1 MATIEHQMTEIYC
14 FLDDVLKANP
24 SWAHW
29 RRSNHAAPAFTDAEV
44 LTVGLMQGCLGVAT
58 LKKTYEL
65 IAENHASAFPHL
77 PSYKQWIGRLH
88 ALAQIV
94 ARLVTIACGAI
105 GRLHLYVLDAKP
117 VPVCAPIRHGV
128 VRLLR
133 EDGAWWGKSTKGWF
147 FGFKLHAI
155 IDLDGRI
162 LQAMLLPANVD
173 DREAASVLASA
184 VDGGIGL
191 GDLGYSGR
199 QFQAELAQETDLLL
213 LTWRDKPEKRMV
225 LGGLRARVEGVFA
238 QLWAKFLDRIYS
250 RSWLGLWNT
259 VTLKL
264 LHHNLVASGRL
275 TP

>member
-24 SWAHW
+24 RWAAW
-29 RRSNHAAPAFTDAEV
+29 RRSNNAEPVFTDAEV
-44 LTVGLMQGCLGVAT
+44 LTVGVMQGCLGVAT
-58 LKKTYEL
+58 LKKTYTL
-65 IAENHASAFPHL
+65 VAENHASAFPRL

-88 ALAQIV
+88 ALSELV
-94 ARLVTIACGAI
+94 GRLVSLACGAF
-105 GRLHLYVLDAKP
+105 GLVHLYVFDAKP

-162 LQAMLLPANVD
+162 LQALMLPANLD
-173 DREAASVLASA
+173 DREAAWRLASA

-191 GDLGYSGR
+191 GDLGYSGA
-199 QFQAELAQETDLLL
+199 QFQTEMAEQTDLLM
-213 LTWRDKPEKRMV
+213 LTWRDAPEKRM
-225 LGGLRARVEGVFA
+225 LTGGLRARVEVVFA
-238 QLWAKFLDRIYS
+238 AVVGQVPGP
-250 RSWLGLWNT
+250 GL
-259 VTLKL
+259 
-264 LHHNLVASGRL
+264 
-275 TP
+275 